1 MAKLDP
7 AIAMLLKL
15 LDEGF
20 DRAAWHGPTL
30 HGAVRRVTPAQAD
43 WRPAPGR
50 HSIRELTL
58 HAAYW
63 KHVVR
68 GRLAGDASA
77 PFALRG
83 RNWFAADPSRS
94 WKDDVRLLVEE
105 HRQLRAVV
113 AAYPPRALDRP
124 IDVKKQTAEYS
135 IRGIALHDVYHAG
148 QIRVVSALT
157 RQQGK

>member
-7 AIAMLLKL
+7 AIATLLKL

-30 HGAVRRVTPAQAD
+30 HGAVRGITPAQAD
-43 WRPAPGR
+43 WHPSPGR

-63 KHVVR
+63 KHIVR
-68 GRLAGDASA
+68 GRLTGDTRAR
-77 PFALRG
+77 FALPG
-83 RNWFAADPSRS
+83 RNWFAANPSRS
-94 WKDDVRLLVEE
+94 WKEDVRLLVDE

-113 AAYPPRALDRP
+113 AAFPPRALDRP
-124 IDVKKQTAEYS
+124 IDERKQTAAYS
-135 IRGIALHDVYHAG
+135 IRGIAMHDVYHAA
-148 QIRVVSALT
+148 QIRLLRAL
-157 RQQGK
+157 Q